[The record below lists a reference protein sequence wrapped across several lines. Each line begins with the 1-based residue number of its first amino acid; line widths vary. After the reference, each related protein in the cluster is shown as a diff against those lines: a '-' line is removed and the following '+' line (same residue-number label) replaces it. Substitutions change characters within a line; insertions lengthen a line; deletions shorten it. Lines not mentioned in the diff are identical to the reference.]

1 MAWKSLGQGLEK
13 SEALLNTDEPDGH
26 NNGKAEVDGNGG
38 AHAFLA
44 SMEEHKHGKP
54 PKLKSLKERLAE
66 TEKEGARLRKKLKR
80 T

>member
-26 NNGKAEVDGNGG
+26 NNGKAEVDDNGG

-44 SMEEHKHGKP
+44 SM
-54 PKLKSLKERLAE
+54 
-66 TEKEGARLRKKLKR
+66 
-80 T
+80 